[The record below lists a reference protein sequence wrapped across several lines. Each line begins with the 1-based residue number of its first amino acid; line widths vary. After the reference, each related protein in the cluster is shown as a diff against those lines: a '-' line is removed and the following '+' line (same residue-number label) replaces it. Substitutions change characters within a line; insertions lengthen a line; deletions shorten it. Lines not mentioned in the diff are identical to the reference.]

1 VRALPVITRTTED
14 GRVLTISVVG
24 SFSVEVQEDFRASY
38 ENSAAEKY
46 IIDLEQT
53 EYMDSS
59 ALGMLLMMREQVG
72 GDDAVILLQNCG
84 QDIKV
89 ILNVANFQAL
99 FTID

>member
-1 VRALPVITRTTED
+1 MPVKTLITEND
-14 GRVLTISVVG
+14 KVLTISVAG
-24 SFSVEVQEDFRASY
+24 NFSVEVMSDFRASY
-38 ENSAAEKY
+38 ENIEAEKY

-72 GDDAVILLQNCG
+72 GDDADILLRNCG

-89 ILNVANFQAL
+89 ILTVANFQEL
-99 FTID
+99 FTIT

>member
-1 VRALPVITRTTED
+1 LPVTTHTTED

-24 SFSVEVQEDFRASY
+24 NFSVEVQSDFRASY

-89 ILNVANFQAL
+89 ILSVANFQAL